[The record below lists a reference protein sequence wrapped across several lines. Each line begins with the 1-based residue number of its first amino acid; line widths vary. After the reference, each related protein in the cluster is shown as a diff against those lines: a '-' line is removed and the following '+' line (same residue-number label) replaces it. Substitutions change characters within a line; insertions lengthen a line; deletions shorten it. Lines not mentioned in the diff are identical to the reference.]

1 MILRTFISSLPSGR
15 KLVKPAAAALVAL
28 ASSAIVVGASSA
40 SDRSA
45 PAVAAYSPPT
55 TVRAAQIPR
64 SPSRIFLQPGKIV
77 RSSSLGIRVF
87 VNNKDGFALNIGQS
101 LSGVTYPIATINGG
115 KTWRID
121 GPALHIPAANAPN
134 VVTQVGAASPA
145 TYFAYGGPAGTGSVD
160 VSADSGK
167 HWYRAY
173 VGGVVG
179 AVVYRAD
186 NRELF
191 AFTGAPGAYY
201 SMDGGQVWH
210 YSKSFF

>member
-1 MILRTFISSLPSGR
+1 MILRTFISSLPSGHR
-15 KLVKPAAAALVAL
+15 LLMRAAAALVAL
-28 ASSAIVVGASSA
+28 ASSAIVVGVSSA

-45 PAVAAYSPPT
+45 PVVAAYSPPT

-64 SPSRIFLQPGKIV
+64 SPSRAFLQPGKIV
-77 RSSSLGIRVF
+77 SSPSLGIRVF
-87 VNNKDGFALNIGQS
+87 VNEKNGFALNAGRS
-101 LSGVTYPIATINGG
+101 LDGVTYPIATVNGG

-121 GPALHIPAANAPN
+121 GPALHIPAANAAD

-145 TYFAYGGPAGTGSVD
+145 TYFAYGGPAGGGTVD
-160 VSADSGK
+160 VSADGGK

-173 VGGVVG
+173 LGGVVG

-201 SMDGGQVWH
+201 SKDGGQVWH
-210 YSKSFF
+210 YSESFF